1 MSLEISAITDLA
13 IMMTVA
19 AIIALIFY
27 RLKQPIVVG
36 YLIAGIIVG
45 PYTPPFSLVAN
56 IDILNIFAEIGVIF
70 LLFIIGFEFPLRK
83 MQSLGRVIIGV
94 SAIEITLM
102 LLISWGIGSYL
113 LHWSFYD
120 TIFLGVALAS
130 SSTTI
135 IAKVLGDTG
144 KIREMSAII
153 MLGILVVE
161 DIVVVI
167 ILAMLQNVAVANEIS
182 FMTILLLLV
191 KLVVFIG
198 GTLTIGYFLL
208 PKVIDRISRETSR
221 QFNNEHNHE
230 LLYIV
235 MLALCFGFAI
245 LASQIGFS
253 VAIGAFLIGVVA
265 ARARAREEIN
275 RAIDPLQHVF
285 GAIFFVSMG
294 ALMDV
299 TKIPLYWLPALIITL
314 ALLGTKLVSCGFG
327 TRLFGYDKQTSL
339 RVGLGMAQIGEFAFI
354 VVKVG
359 LDAGV
364 LSDFML
370 PVIGVAAIITS
381 FMTPYLIKFSF
392 RRKNS
397 IHADSITHI

>member
-13 IMMTVA
+13 VMMTVA
-19 AIIALIFY
+19 AIVALIFY
-27 RLKQPIVVG
+27 RLKQPIVLG

-45 PYTPPFSLVAN
+45 PYTPPFSLITNLDV
-56 IDILNIFAEIGVIF
+56 LNVFAQIGVIF
-70 LLFIIGFEFPLRK
+70 LLFSIGFEFPIRK
-83 MQSLGRVIIGV
+83 MQTLGRVIIGV

-102 LLISWGIGSYL
+102 LIVSYGIGAYI
-113 LHWSFYD
+113 LHWPFYD
-120 TIFLGVALAS
+120 TVFLGVALAS

-135 IAKVLGDTG
+135 IAKVLGDMG
-144 KIREMSAII
+144 KIREMSATI

-161 DIVVVI
+161 DVVVVI
-167 ILAMLQNVAVANEIS
+167 VLAILQNVAVANTLSFGTIS
-182 FMTILLLLV
+182 LLIV
-191 KLVVFIG
+191 KLVAFIG

-208 PKVIDRISRETSR
+208 PKIIDRISKVTSLEIH
-221 QFNNEHNHE
+221 NEHNHE

-245 LASQIGFS
+245 LANQLGFS

-275 RAIDPLQHVF
+275 KAIDPLQHVF

-294 ALMDV
+294 ALMDI
-299 TKIPLYWLPALIITL
+299 TKIPIYWLPALIITL
-314 ALLGTKLVSCGFG
+314 AMVGTKLTSCGFG
-327 TRLFGYDKQTSL
+327 TRLFGYDKQTAL
-339 RVGLGMAQIGEFAFI
+339 KVGLGMAQIGEFAFI

-370 PVIGVAAIITS
+370 PIVGVAAIITS

-392 RRKNS
+392 RKKGS
-397 IHADSITHI
+397 IKTDDIVHI